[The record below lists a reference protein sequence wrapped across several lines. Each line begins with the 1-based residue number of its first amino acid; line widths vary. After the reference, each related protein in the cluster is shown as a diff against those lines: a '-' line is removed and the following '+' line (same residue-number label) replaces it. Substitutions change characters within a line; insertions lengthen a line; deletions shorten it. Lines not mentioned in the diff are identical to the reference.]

1 MRPRLPYL
9 GRRFRPVLSL
19 TAAVCLAAGGALA
32 MAAQPHGAAVARSHP
47 QRHERPLTGR
57 ARNPLAARQ
66 AVVVYGDAGSA
77 GAAG

>member
-1 MRPRLPYL
+1 MRPRLPYP
-9 GRRFRPVLSL
+9 GRRFRPVLSV
-19 TAAVCLAAGGALA
+19 TAAVCLASGGALA
-32 MAAQPHGAAVARSHP
+32 MASQPHGAAVARSHP

>member
-1 MRPRLPYL
+1 MPYL

-19 TAAVCLAAGGALA
+19 TAAIYLASGGALA

-47 QRHERPLTGR
+47 KRHERPLTR
-57 ARNPLAARQ
+57 EARNPLAASQ
-66 AVVVYGDAGSA
+66 TVVVYGDAGSP

>member
-1 MRPRLPYL
+1 LRPHLPYL

-19 TAAVCLAAGGALA
+19 AAAVCLASGAALA

-47 QRHERPLTGR
+47 QRHERPLTGG
-57 ARNPLAARQ
+57 ARNPLAASQ
-66 AVVVYGDAGSA
+66 AVVVYGDGGSP

>member
-1 MRPRLPYL
+1 MRPRLPYP

-19 TAAVCLAAGGALA
+19 TAAICLASGGALA
-32 MAAQPHGAAVARSHP
+32 MAAQPHGAAVARSHL

-66 AVVVYGDAGSA
+66 AVVVYGDAGPA